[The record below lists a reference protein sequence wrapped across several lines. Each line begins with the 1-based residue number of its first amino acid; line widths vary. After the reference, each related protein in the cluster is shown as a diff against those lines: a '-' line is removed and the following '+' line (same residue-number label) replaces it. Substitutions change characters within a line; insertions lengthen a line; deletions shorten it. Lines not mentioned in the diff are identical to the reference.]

1 MNDRLNISGNIP
13 ADRAE
18 IFSDRAK
25 LDDAADAMD
34 AENERMAKINAAVWI
49 KDPDFWADELLDS
62 DIGSVSYPLS
72 LCMKE
77 LDSATRGD
85 VYSIGV
91 ILAALAQIE
100 KSARPRAE
108 AQLIDIYGSE
118 A

>member
-1 MNDRLNISGNIP
+1 MNAPMHSLAFYKRM
-13 ADRAE
+13 
-18 IFSDRAK
+18 
-25 LDDAADAMD
+25 DDAADALE
-34 AENERMAKINAAVWI
+34 AENERMAAINAEVWI

-62 DIGSVSYPLS
+62 DIGSVAYPLS

-100 KSARPRAE
+100 KSAKPRAE
-108 AQLIDIYGSE
+108 KQLIDIYGSE
-118 A
+118 S